1 MTKVFV
7 SRMGLSDKTVGES
20 YIDQP
25 KTMAN
30 AADSSPNSTQD
41 FTNMEEGSNGCHHD
55 VVPVNQ
61 VMESYQKN
69 TMVMKE
75 NTKKTIISNAE
86 INGWN
91 IRNNFFENSEDFNGD
106 KNVNELEHKGK
117 VENAYG
123 TGVCEVMDIE
133 LDLSNPMQ
141 DTEGIMV
148 GSQASHEQGCSNE
161 HSLESSLSSTHGND
175 STPLKGVERGTRIQ
189 FKGLHLEESTSS
201 MRANKVLFTLEC
213 SRCKQRM
220 DQQLTAAVYVLL
232 V

>member
-7 SRMGLSDKTVGES
+7 SRMGLSDKTVGE
-20 YIDQP
+20 IHRDQP

-41 FTNMEEGSNGCHHD
+41 FSNMKEGSKACDHD
-55 VVPVNQ
+55 MVPVNQ
-61 VMESYQKN
+61 VMESYQN

-86 INGWN
+86 INGRD
-91 IRNNFFENSEDFNGD
+91 IRNTFFENSEDCIDD
-106 KNVNELEHKGK
+106 KNVNELARKGK
-117 VENAYG
+117 VENASG
-123 TGVCEVMDIE
+123 TGVCEGMDIE
-133 LDLSNPMQ
+133 SDLSNPKQ
-141 DTEGIMV
+141 DTEVIMIC
-148 GSQASHEQGCSNE
+148 SQASHEQACSNE

-175 STPLKGVERGTRIQ
+175 STTLKTVERGTRIQ
-189 FKGLHLEESTSS
+189 FKGLHMEESTSS

-213 SRCKQRM
+213 GRCKQRM

>member
-7 SRMGLSDKTVGES
+7 SRMGLSDKTVGEI
-20 YIDQP
+20 YRDEP

-41 FTNMEEGSNGCHHD
+41 LSNMKEGSNACDHD
-55 VVPVNQ
+55 MVPVNQ
-61 VMESYQKN
+61 VMESYQN
-69 TMVMKE
+69 TTVIKE

-86 INGWN
+86 VNGPDV
-91 IRNNFFENSEDFNGD
+91 RNTFFENSEDFIDN
-106 KNVNELEHKGK
+106 KNVNGLAHKGK
-117 VENAYG
+117 VENASG
-123 TGVCEVMDIE
+123 TGVCEGMDIE
-133 LDLSNPMQ
+133 SDWSNPKQ
-141 DTEGIMV
+141 VTEGIMIC
-148 GSQASHEQGCSNE
+148 SQASHEQACSNE

-175 STPLKGVERGTRIQ
+175 STPLKTVERGTRIQ
-189 FKGLHLEESTSS
+189 FKGLHMEESTSS

-213 SRCKQRM
+213 GRCKQRM